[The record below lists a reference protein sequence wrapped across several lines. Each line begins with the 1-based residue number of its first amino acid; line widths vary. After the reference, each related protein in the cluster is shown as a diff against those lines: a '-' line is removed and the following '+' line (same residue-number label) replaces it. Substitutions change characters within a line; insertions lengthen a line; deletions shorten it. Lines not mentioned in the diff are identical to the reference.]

1 MNLVLRYIAW
11 EDVMGT
17 QKNLIHV
24 QHVTIFLLIAYLFI
38 KISYKTGDITKGN
51 FKVGNNEI
59 TVRLQSLKKKLV
71 THRACSNHAI
81 SKAEFG
87 RSRSVCRV
95 SCHKILQTAA
105 LAGTCVSLGKITDG
119 TSLKYA
125 TEWCL
130 LLNFLKFVL

>member
-51 FKVGNNEI
+51 FKVGNK
-59 TVRLQSLKKKLV
+59 VFLDLLV
-71 THRACSNHAI
+71 
-81 SKAEFG
+81 F
-87 RSRSVCRV
+87 
-95 SCHKILQTAA
+95 QTWP
-105 LAGTCVSLGKITDG
+105 G
-119 TSLKYA
+119 
-125 TEWCL
+125 
-130 LLNFLKFVL
+130 